1 MSYYSCT
8 CWQGRVPAQGYIY
21 LTVPP
26 SNHPYISY
34 PLSLGDSSCLLRLYV
49 GYRDEGISYG
59 QRTAIV
65 FVLQICTKVIVR
77 WTDVTDIQKKAGLLQ
92 ETVKVS
98 TMYEPKTSSSRLQHR
113 SESWVFSMY
122 NGECYDLISQLANL
136 GMRKLIS
143 EDSYHQV
150 LIFHF

>member
-98 TMYEPKTSSSRLQHR
+98 TRYAPKASSSRLLDISTGR
-113 SESWVFSMY
+113 SP
-122 NGECYDLISQLANL
+122 GCSQCTMGSA
-136 GMRKLIS
+136 MT
-143 EDSYHQV
+143 
-150 LIFHF
+150 